1 MLAPQMIDTDLIR
14 TFLAIHDTGSFSAA
28 AKAVLRTP
36 SAVSMQVKRLE
47 EQLGRCLFERLPR
60 EVRLTGDGEAFLA
73 YAEEIMRVSE
83 AALARFA
90 GTPMEGEV
98 HLGAP
103 GDMGAHALP
112 IILKRFATTHPGV
125 HVRVTL
131 DTSARIIEASKAGDL
146 DVALNT
152 VCAIE
157 GGPGRVVY
165 EEALAWAGKRGG
177 RAWKADPVPLALAQE
192 GCIWRRKA
200 LKSLGRA
207 GKTSRIA
214 YVSESGQAL
223 LAAVEADLAVSPLPV
238 ANFTSEMERLGPEQ
252 GFEEIGRYQLRMIE
266 QEEPGCC
273 AAALAEHVVE
283 SFRTRVDG
291 PAIAAE

>member
-14 TFLAIHDTGSFSAA
+14 TFLAINDTGSFSAA

-47 EQLGRCLFERLPR
+47 EQLGRVLFERLPR

-90 GTPMEGEV
+90 GTPMQGEV
-98 HLGAP
+98 SIGAP

-112 IILKRFATTHPGV
+112 TILKRFATSHPGV

-131 DTSARIIEASKAGDL
+131 DTSSRIVAAAQAGDL
-146 DVALNT
+146 DVALHT
-152 VCAIE
+152 VCANE
-157 GGPGRVVY
+157 GGPGRVVH
-165 EEALAWAGKRGG
+165 EEVLAWAGKRGG
-177 RAWKADPVPLALAQE
+177 RAWKADPLPLALAQE
-192 GCIWRRKA
+192 GCIWRRKS

-207 GKTSRIA
+207 GRASRIA

-223 LAAVEADLAVSPLPV
+223 LAAVEADLAVSPLPL
-238 ANFTSEMERLGPEQ
+238 ANFTPELERLGPEQ
-252 GFEEIGRYQLRMIE
+252 GFQEIGRYQLRMIE

-283 SFRTRVDG
+283 SFRLRAATLPV
-291 PAIAAE
+291 AAE

>member
-47 EQLGRCLFERLPR
+47 EQLGRVLFERLPR

-83 AALARFA
+83 AAIARFA
-90 GTPMEGEV
+90 GTPMAGEV
-98 HLGAP
+98 RLGAP
-103 GDMGAHALP
+103 GDMGANALP
-112 IILKRFATTHPGV
+112 VILKRFATSHPGV

-131 DTSARIIEASKAGDL
+131 DTSARLVEAARAGEL
-146 DVALNT
+146 DVTLHT
-152 VCAIE
+152 VCADE
-157 GGPGRVVY
+157 GGPGRVVHD
-165 EEALAWAGKRGG
+165 EVLAWAGKRGG

-192 GCIWRRKA
+192 GCIWRRKS
-200 LKSLGRA
+200 LKSLGRV
-207 GKTSRIA
+207 GKQSRIA

-223 LAAVEADLAVSPLPV
+223 LAAVEADLAVSPLPLG
-238 ANFTSEMERLGPEQ
+238 NFTPELERLGPEQ

-273 AAALAEHVVE
+273 SAALAEHVVE
-283 SFRTRVDG
+283 SFRARSEVL
-291 PAIAAE
+291 PVAAE